1 MIDILIRP
9 MRDGDMDAII
19 DLQWA
24 LNLFEDAI
32 SHDRVTDR
40 EGARLCVEENIAE
53 VKQHGGALIVAESDG
68 AVIGCLAL
76 AFAEAEAY
84 VHPEKR
90 RHGYVRDIVV
100 SEHHRGGGVAQLLLA
115 EAERLSR
122 AAGLSGMALGML
134 VGNATA
140 ERAYLRFGFRPHAT
154 EMIKRFD

>member
-1 MIDILIRP
+1 MTSILIRP

-24 LNLFEDAI
+24 LNLFEEAI

-53 VKQHGGALIVAESDG
+53 AKRQGGALVVAENDG
-68 AVIGCLAL
+68 DVIGYLAL
-76 AFAEAEAY
+76 AFAEAGAF
-84 VHPEKR
+84 VHPDKR

-100 SEHHRGGGVAQLLLA
+100 SEQFRGGGVAQLLLA

-122 AAGLSGMALGML
+122 AAGLSGMGLGML

-140 ERAYLRFGFRPHAT
+140 ERAYTRFGLQPLAV